1 MTYAVFSCSI
11 DPALPGTV
19 ISFTELVRSDISF
32 RILWLVMPHNA
43 TDSAKGDTQ
52 DTVLWNSYVLMI
64 HLLMR

>member
-11 DPALPGTV
+11 DPALLGPA
-19 ISFTELVRSDISF
+19 FTELVRSDISF
-32 RILWLVMPHNA
+32 RILLLVMPHNA